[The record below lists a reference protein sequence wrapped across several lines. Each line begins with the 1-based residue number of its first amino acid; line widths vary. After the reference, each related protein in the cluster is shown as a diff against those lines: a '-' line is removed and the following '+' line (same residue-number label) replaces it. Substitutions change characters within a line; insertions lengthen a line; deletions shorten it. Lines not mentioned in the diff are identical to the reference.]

1 MWSLIHSGAL
11 NSFLCPTRVRRN
23 HLLPL
28 RVYKIPILPTTEG
41 AAVQGRKT
49 VGIKSV
55 QKPIP
60 VEKREKPPSEAIVD
74 SYKVDERER
83 RKKIFAVEG
92 SERVNL
98 TKEAAGACFDNT
110 GACRKQAFLELPSL
124 GDSKE
129 LSASN
134 HGVLQLRKPKED
146 KQVET
151 LESIPAILKGE
162 QKVEDITTGG
172 WMNLL
177 TLTIKNSRTFY

>member
-1 MWSLIHSGAL
+1 MAK
-11 NSFLCPTRVRRN
+11 NN

-28 RVYKIPILPTTEG
+28 RVYKIPILSTTEG

-49 VGIKSV
+49 VGIKSD

-60 VEKREKPPSEAIVD
+60 VEKGKKPSSEAIVD

-83 RKKIFAVEG
+83 RKEIFA
-92 SERVNL
+92 ERANL

-110 GACRKQAFLELPSL
+110 GAYRKQAFLELPSL

-134 HGVLQLRKPKED
+134 HGVLQPRKPKED
-146 KQVET
+146 KQVKI

-162 QKVEDITTGG
+162 KKAEDITIGG
-172 WMNLL
+172 WMKLWP
-177 TLTIKNSRTFY
+177 

>member
-1 MWSLIHSGAL
+1 MAK
-11 NSFLCPTRVRRN
+11 NN

-28 RVYKIPILPTTEG
+28 RVYKIPILSTTEG

-49 VGIKSV
+49 VGIKSD

-60 VEKREKPPSEAIVD
+60 VEKGEKPSSEAIVD
-74 SYKVDERER
+74 SYKVDEQEK
-83 RKKIFAVEG
+83 RKEIFALEET
-92 SERVNL
+92 ERVNL

-110 GACRKQAFLELPSL
+110 GAYRKQAFLELPSI

-134 HGVLQLRKPKED
+134 HGVLQPRKPKED

-151 LESIPAILKGE
+151 LESNLAILKGE
-162 QKVEDITTGG
+162 KKAEDITIGG
-172 WMNLL
+172 WMKLWL
-177 TLTIKNSRTFY
+177 

>member
-1 MWSLIHSGAL
+1 MAK
-11 NSFLCPTRVRRN
+11 NN
-23 HLLPL
+23 HHLPL
-28 RVYKIPILPTTEG
+28 RVYKIPILSTTEG

-49 VGIKSV
+49 VGIKSD

-60 VEKREKPPSEAIVD
+60 VEKGKKPSSEAIVD

-83 RKKIFAVEG
+83 RKEIFA
-92 SERVNL
+92 ERVNL

-110 GACRKQAFLELPSL
+110 GAYRKQAFLELPSL

-134 HGVLQLRKPKED
+134 HGVLQARKLKED
-146 KQVET
+146 KQVEI

-162 QKVEDITTGG
+162 KKAEDITIGG
-172 WMNLL
+172 WMKLWL
-177 TLTIKNSRTFY
+177 

>member
-1 MWSLIHSGAL
+1 MAK
-11 NSFLCPTRVRRN
+11 NN

-28 RVYKIPILPTTEG
+28 RVYKIPILSTTEG

-49 VGIKSV
+49 VGIKSD

-60 VEKREKPPSEAIVD
+60 VEKGKKPSSEAIVD

-83 RKKIFAVEG
+83 RKEIFA
-92 SERVNL
+92 ERVNL

-110 GACRKQAFLELPSL
+110 GAYRKQAFLELPSL

-134 HGVLQLRKPKED
+134 HGVLQPRKPKED

-151 LESIPAILKGE
+151 LESNLAILKGE
-162 QKVEDITTGG
+162 KKAEDITIGG
-172 WMNLL
+172 WMKLWL
-177 TLTIKNSRTFY
+177 

>member
-1 MWSLIHSGAL
+1 MAK
-11 NSFLCPTRVRRN
+11 NN

-28 RVYKIPILPTTEG
+28 RVYKIPILSTTEG

-49 VGIKSV
+49 VGIKSD

-60 VEKREKPPSEAIVD
+60 VEKGKKPSSEAID

-83 RKKIFAVEG
+83 RKEIFA
-92 SERVNL
+92 ERVNL

-110 GACRKQAFLELPSL
+110 GAYRKQAFLELPSL

-134 HGVLQLRKPKED
+134 HGVLQPKKPKED

-151 LESIPAILKGE
+151 LESNLAILKGE
-162 QKVEDITTGG
+162 KKAEDITIGG
-172 WMNLL
+172 WMKLWL
-177 TLTIKNSRTFY
+177 